1 MTDAVYDART
11 AALATDLA
19 PTGTLR
25 ASINLGNPV
34 LAQGTPAAPTGI
46 TVDLAREIG
55 ARLGLPVELLCFDAA
70 RKSYEAMATGRADLC
85 FLAVDP
91 AREAEVAFTAPYV
104 LIEGVYVVPRDSTL
118 RTPADVDAPG
128 VRVGVKAGS
137 AYDLHLGRTLA
148 HATVVR
154 GEEGV
159 DTFAEQGL
167 EAGAGIRQPMTAYA
181 AAHPTEVRLIDER
194 FMEIRQ
200 AVGTTLDRS
209 PETVA
214 FLRATVEELK
224 ANGFVSDALARAGQD
239 PELLAPPA

>member
-1 MTDAVYDART
+1 MTTTTTPHPAV
-11 AALATDLA
+11 AADLA
-19 PTGTLR
+19 PTGVLR
-25 ASINLGNPV
+25 ASVNLGNPV
-34 LAQGTPAAPTGI
+34 LAQGTPEAPGGI
-46 TVDLAREIG
+46 TVDLAREFG

-70 RKSYEAMATGRADLC
+70 RKSFDAMAEGRADLC

-91 AREAEVAFTAPYV
+91 ARETEVAFTAPYV
-104 LIEGVYVVPRDSTL
+104 VIEGVYAVPRDSALT
-118 RTPADVDAPG
+118 TVEEVDAPG
-128 VRVGVKAGS
+128 VRIGVKKGS
-137 AYDLHLGRTLA
+137 AYDLFLSRSLA

-159 DTFAEQGL
+159 DTFRAEDL
-167 EAGAGIRQPMTAYA
+167 EAGAGIRQPLTAYA
-181 AAHPTEVRLIDER
+181 AAHPDVRLIEGR

-200 AVGTTLDRS
+200 AVGTTVDRR

-224 ANGFVSDALARAGQD
+224 ANGFVTNALRRSGQD